1 MSQDSKEWIKSR
13 MNLLKKQAGF
23 AFDHDVFI
31 SILLCLIS
39 GKDKHLLLT
48 APPGRLKEVT
58 HLAIQICK
66 CLFGFTTAQMQ
77 CRKGQ
82 NQNDLINVLF
92 SSKEDVDSFYTKSSQ
107 YKSKSFNTLDSERS
121 QTSRNKEEELLFTTP
136 VSPVDFTLRKL
147 KPIGGS
153 PSFYLN
159 NRRRLENEEIK
170 RPLSSTRIVQAL
182 IMEELDKSEESIQA
196 ILLDL
201 IMNRELKLSNI
212 RYSVPKPFFL
222 IVAVLPHDFDRR
234 AVNSQLMD
242 RFFISYQFEEEMF
255 ENYSLSSNPL
265 NRPSMTRRQA
275 LMKQDE
281 IKSLLEKAKK
291 VYVHI
296 DISRYVRDIV
306 VGIRTH
312 PRVRGGVTA
321 RSSQDLVTVTKSLA
335 AIFERNFLTPDLVSI
350 ATEKVF
356 SHRLR
361 ILAISERDDQMEKED
376 MDSNYAFDIVA
387 EILHIVNVPI

>member
-275 LMKQDE
+275 LMKQDVS
-281 IKSLLEKAKK
+281 IKSSMIWL
-291 VYVHI
+291 
-296 DISRYVRDIV
+296 
-306 VGIRTH
+306 
-312 PRVRGGVTA
+312 
-321 RSSQDLVTVTKSLA
+321 
-335 AIFERNFLTPDLVSI
+335 
-350 ATEKVF
+350 
-356 SHRLR
+356 
-361 ILAISERDDQMEKED
+361 
-376 MDSNYAFDIVA
+376 
-387 EILHIVNVPI
+387 